1 METADSSMSKERDNL
16 KIKQRWSMESRE
28 SFDKIG
34 KYVNLLSFA
43 LCTIK
48 HSKALLL
55 LFIKV
60 VDTTVLLSG
69 TGLFA
74 IP

>member
-1 METADSSMSKERDNL
+1 
-16 KIKQRWSMESRE
+16 MESRE
-28 SFDKIG
+28 SLDKRG
-34 KYVNLLSFA
+34 KYVNLLPFA

-55 LFIKV
+55 FIKV
-60 VDTTVLLSG
+60 VDTSVLLSG
-69 TGLFA
+69 TRLFA